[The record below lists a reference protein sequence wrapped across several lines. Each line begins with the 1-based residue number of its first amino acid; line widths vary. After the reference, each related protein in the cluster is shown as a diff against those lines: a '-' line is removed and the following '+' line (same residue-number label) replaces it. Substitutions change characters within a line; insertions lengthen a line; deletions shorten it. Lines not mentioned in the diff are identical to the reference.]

1 MHVGHFITSRNLSY
15 GGPVVAMAGLAK
27 EQVAANQVSIFY
39 EHEPDH
45 IFSPLD
51 IYKPLHTPRLGPLH
65 NRKSQV
71 RMDQRIADTDILH
84 LHGIWEDIQYHAA
97 CAARRK
103 GIPYVIRTCGMLDPW
118 SLANRSKWKKKLY
131 LQLRLRA
138 MLRDAAGIHFTTQR
152 EAELAASFTT
162 PEQVIIEPNGID
174 LSEYED
180 LPRRGDL
187 RRKLSIGEKPMVL
200 FLGRIA
206 PKKGLDVLLP
216 AFARLDNPEAV
227 LVIAGPDEAGY
238 VQKVRAMAEA
248 LGIKDRIYY
257 TGPIHGEEKLHA
269 MVDADLFAL
278 TSYQENFGNAV
289 LEAMACGTPVLV
301 SDQVNICDEVAAA
314 KTGRVVKMDIKAAA
328 TALQELLNQPEET
341 KQLGQNG
348 RGLAHER
355 FSWHQIAAR
364 WNEHYQRLVELG
376 K

>member
-1 MHVGHFITSRNLSY
+1 MHIGHFITSRNLSY

-27 EQVAANQVSIFY
+27 EQAASNQVSIFY
-39 EHEPDH
+39 EHKPDH

-51 IYKPLHTPRLGPLH
+51 HYKPVHVPSLGLLK
-65 NRKSQV
+65 NGKSQE
-71 RMDQRIADTDILH
+71 RMDRLIADADILH

-97 CAARRK
+97 CAAKRK

-118 SLANRSKWKKKLY
+118 SLANKSKWKKKVY
-131 LQLRLRA
+131 IQLRLGA
-138 MLRDAAGIHFTTQR
+138 MLRNAGGIHFTTQR
-152 EAELAASFTT
+152 EAELAAPFTR
-162 PEQVIIEPNGID
+162 PEQVIVEPNGID
-174 LSEYED
+174 LSEYEE

-206 PKKGLDVLLP
+206 PKKGLDILLP

-238 VQKVRAMAEA
+238 VQNVRAMAEA
-248 LGIKDRIYY
+248 LGIKDRIFY

-301 SDQVNICDEVAAA
+301 SDQVNICDEVSAA
-314 KTGRVVKMDIKAAA
+314 KTGSVISLDIAAA
-328 TALQELLNQPEET
+328 AKALQDLLNQPEAT

-348 RGLAHER
+348 RALASER

-364 WNEHYQRLVELG
+364 WNDHYQQLV
-376 K
+376 KS